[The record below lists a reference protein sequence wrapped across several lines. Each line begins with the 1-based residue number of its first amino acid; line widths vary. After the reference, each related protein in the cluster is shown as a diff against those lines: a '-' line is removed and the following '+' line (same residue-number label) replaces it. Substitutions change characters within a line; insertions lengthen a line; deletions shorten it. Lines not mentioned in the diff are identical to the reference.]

1 MPVAKIAVS
10 LDERVV
16 RKLDGLVRK
25 GLFPSR
31 SKAIQEALESQLSK
45 LDRSRLAVECAKL
58 DRRLEQA
65 VAEEGMA
72 YEVEQWPEY

>member
-10 LDERVV
+10 IDEKVV
-16 RKLDGLVRK
+16 RRLDGLVRK

-31 SKAIQEALESQLSK
+31 SKAIQQALENQMSK

-58 DRRLEQA
+58 NASQERKL
-65 VAEEGMA
+65 AEEGMHL
-72 YEVEQWPEY
+72 EVEQWPEY